1 MIQDTYSALPI
12 KPTPYFWDF
21 LDYYKKAK
29 VLQDECNLGGKPYL
43 GMVGDD
49 LMEQVTIY
57 DTVERRYA
65 GFSNMLQDLWLGTK
79 NPKFFKQSQWH
90 QEMCKAYDG
99 LDWDMTTWIYVFLVH
114 RLTGSGASFE
124 RDHGY
129 RNTILPQL
137 HDLKGID
144 EMAEFIKVYHPPM
157 FTSIG
162 NQIPA
167 FPKPNLTQFQSGLQK
182 PGKLYLCH
190 YAPQLA
196 TALVDF
202 LHNFQLYNSR
212 KANIR
217 ELVDFMC
224 DFNRARNISAFHF
237 VFTAVAADLAD
248 YYPCVVDDQSH
259 MYYGK
264 NAKESMDL
272 MFTKVG
278 KLTKDQFYDA
288 VMETATEATNSAP
301 RDLEDVMCDYVR
313 YIENYIP
320 DNREQTYAH
329 LDRRAV
335 WNNSSIIDH
344 PKGRQRNH
352 EYA

>member
-1 MIQDTYSALPI
+1 MVTDTFGSLPI
-12 KPTPYFWDF
+12 VSTPYFWDF

-29 VLQDECNLGGKPYL
+29 VLQDECNLGGKPYI

-65 GFSNMLQDLWLGTK
+65 GFSNMLQDLWLGAK
-79 NPKFFKQSQWH
+79 NPKFFKQSVWH
-90 QEMCKAYDG
+90 QAMCNAYVDQHER
-99 LDWDMTTWIYVFLVH
+99 WDMEDWIYVFLVH

-137 HDLKGID
+137 HDLDGIND
-144 EMAEFIKVYHPPM
+144 MAAFIRVHHAPM

-167 FPKPNLTQFQSGLQK
+167 FPKPNEEFKTG
-182 PGKLYLCH
+182 GKRYLCTM
-190 YAPQLA
+190 ATELA
-196 TALVDF
+196 RHLAGF
-202 LHNFQLYNSR
+202 LENMRLIFDR
-212 KANIR
+212 KATIR
-217 ELVDFMC
+217 ELVDLMC
-224 DFNRARNISAFHF
+224 DFNRNLGVNAFHF

-248 YYPCVVDDQSH
+248 YYPHFVDANSH

-272 MFTKVG
+272 MFKKVG
-278 KLTKDQFYDA
+278 KITKDQFYDA
-288 VMETATEATNSAP
+288 VMEAAQEATGGAP

-329 LDRRAV
+329 LDRSAV
-335 WNNSSIIDH
+335 WNNSSITDH
-344 PKGRQRNH
+344 PKGRQRH
-352 EYA
+352 LELA